1 MAKEKKVEQ
10 TAEEQKHA
18 RIRQVMDNAAKLLER
33 EGVKYF
39 IGVVDKDPKASDGGK
54 AFAQSDVTGEDF
66 THILDMALPSRQD
79 VINLGIWVGQLIS
92 ARNKSTLS

>member
-1 MAKEKKVEQ
+1 MAKVKTDEEK
-10 TAEEQKHA
+10 KHA
-18 RIRQVMDNAAKLLER
+18 RIRKIMDTAAAALER

-39 IGVVDKDPKASDGGK
+39 IGVVDKDPTAADGGK
-54 AFAQSDVTGEDF
+54 AFAQSDITGEDF

-92 ARNKSTLS
+92 ARSKDSLK